1 MGNFVSITFK
11 LSAINKSL
19 GLATPKPSLKSK
31 LQTRD
36 SNRGPLLG
44 IRWQTWSSGH
54 PTKPDH
60 PPENVL
66 SERKKR
72 EEGEEMANWSLSSS
86 HRVPCTT
93 LSSWD
98 IIIIFLSGPS
108 VFTSSYRLFSFCS
121 KMSVSACVR
130 VCVCAWVCVC
140 VCVCISVCAWVGVC
154 GCVSVSGSRTRS
166 RFSFLRH
173 RNLVGRNFFVV
184 CLCLP
189 TFTLLPSA

>member
-1 MGNFVSITFK
+1 M
-11 LSAINKSL
+11 
-19 GLATPKPSLKSK
+19 PKPSLKSK

-54 PTKPDH
+54 PAKPDH

-108 VFTSSYRLFSFCS
+108 VFTSSYRLFSLCS
-121 KMSVSACVR
+121 KMSVCACVHVR
-130 VCVCAWVCVC
+130 VCMCLCMC
-140 VCVCISVCAWVGVC
+140 VGVSMS
-154 GCVSVSGSRTRS
+154 GCARVSVSGSRTRS

>member
-1 MGNFVSITFK
+1 M
-11 LSAINKSL
+11 
-19 GLATPKPSLKSK
+19 PKPSLKSK

-54 PTKPDH
+54 PAKPDH

-72 EEGEEMANWSLSSS
+72 EEGEEMANRSLSSS

-108 VFTSSYRLFSFCS
+108 VFTSSYRLFFLLFKDERKC
-121 KMSVSACVR
+121 VCACVR
-130 VCVCAWVCVC
+130 VCLCVWVCAWVCVGVLVWVALEQEVVFHFC
-140 VCVCISVCAWVGVC
+140 ATATLLGGTFLSFVSVCRH
-154 GCVSVSGSRTRS
+154 SL
-166 RFSFLRH
+166 SFPPH
-173 RNLVGRNFFVV
+173 K
-184 CLCLP
+184 
-189 TFTLLPSA
+189 

>member
-1 MGNFVSITFK
+1 M
-11 LSAINKSL
+11 
-19 GLATPKPSLKSK
+19 PKPSLKSK

-54 PTKPDH
+54 PAKPDH

-140 VCVCISVCAWVGVC
+140 ASVCVHEWVCVGVLVWVALEQEVVFHFCATATLLGGTFLSFVSVCRH
-154 GCVSVSGSRTRS
+154 SL
-166 RFSFLRH
+166 SFPPH
-173 RNLVGRNFFVV
+173 K
-184 CLCLP
+184 
-189 TFTLLPSA
+189 

>member
-1 MGNFVSITFK
+1 MS
-11 LSAINKSL
+11 
-19 GLATPKPSLKSK
+19 SLKSK

-54 PTKPDH
+54 PAKPDH

-108 VFTSSYRLFSFCS
+108 VFTSSYRLFFLLF
-121 KMSVSACVR
+121 KDER
-130 VCVCAWVCVC
+130 KCVCAWVCVC
-140 VCVCISVCAWVGVC
+140 VCVCACVWVCMGVC